1 MAAALPKMKSTVPL
15 ATSVPSR
22 AGMPEVEC
30 SYLNSIEGTIF
41 GFLRIAV
48 TAFGF
53 LQLLSGVFVVVE
65 ELFVLELMSYNSDL
79 RLCTENR

>member
-1 MAAALPKMKSTVPL
+1 
-15 ATSVPSR
+15 
-22 AGMPEVEC
+22 MPEVEW
-30 SYLNSIEGTIF
+30 SYLNSIAGMIF

-53 LQLLSGVFVVVE
+53 LRLFSGVFVVVE
-65 ELFVLELMSYNSDL
+65 ELFALELMTYNSDL

>member
-1 MAAALPKMKSTVPL
+1 MKSTVPL
-15 ATSVPSR
+15 AIAVPSR
-22 AGMPEVEC
+22 ARQGMPEVEW
-30 SYLNSIEGTIF
+30 SYLNSIAGTIF

-65 ELFVLELMSYNSDL
+65 ELFALELMAYNSDL

>member
-15 ATSVPSR
+15 ATTVPSR

-53 LQLLSGVFVVVE
+53 LQLLSGVFVVV
-65 ELFVLELMSYNSDL
+65 
-79 RLCTENR
+79 

>member
-1 MAAALPKMKSTVPL
+1 
-15 ATSVPSR
+15 
-22 AGMPEVEC
+22 MPEVEWN
-30 SYLNSIEGTIF
+30 YLNSIAGTIF

-65 ELFVLELMSYNSDL
+65 ELFVLELTAYNSDL
-79 RLCTENR
+79 RLCTENREEA

>member
-1 MAAALPKMKSTVPL
+1 
-15 ATSVPSR
+15 
-22 AGMPEVEC
+22 MPEVEWN
-30 SYLNSIEGTIF
+30 YLNSIAGTIF

-65 ELFVLELMSYNSDL
+65 ELFALELMAYNSDFAIVHRKL
-79 RLCTENR
+79 VESINRRS

>member
-15 ATSVPSR
+15 ATAMPSR
-22 AGMPEVEC
+22 LGMPEVEW
-30 SYLNSIEGTIF
+30 SYLNSIVGTIF

-53 LQLLSGVFVVVE
+53 LQLLSEMFVVVE
-65 ELFVLELMSYNSDL
+65 LFALELMAYNSDL
-79 RLCTENR
+79 WLCTKN

>member
-1 MAAALPKMKSTVPL
+1 
-15 ATSVPSR
+15 
-22 AGMPEVEC
+22 MPEVEWNH
-30 SYLNSIEGTIF
+30 LNSIAGTIF

-53 LQLLSGVFVVVE
+53 LQLLLGVFVVVE
-65 ELFVLELMSYNSDL
+65 LIALELMAYNSDL